1 MILRVSQMQDERK
14 LSEREKKK
22 VGEEDEGRRARR
34 RVARKRSKKIR
45 AGTEKGE
52 KKKR

>member
-14 LSEREKKK
+14 LNEREKK
-22 VGEEDEGRRARR
+22 VGEEDEGRGTRR

-45 AGTEKGE
+45 AGTEK
-52 KKKR
+52 KKR